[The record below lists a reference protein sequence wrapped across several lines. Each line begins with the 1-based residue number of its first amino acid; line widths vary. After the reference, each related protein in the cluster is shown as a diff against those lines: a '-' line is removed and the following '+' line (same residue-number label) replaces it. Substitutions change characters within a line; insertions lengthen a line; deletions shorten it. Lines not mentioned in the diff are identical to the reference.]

1 MQASG
6 LSHIG
11 RRPNNEDSYR
21 IEPEL
26 GLFLVADGMG
36 GYEGGEI
43 ASRLVVDTLTDF
55 FARNRPDAE
64 VSADESHDHDGDHT
78 PPEQRMALAIRMAH
92 REVQQEAKG
101 RLREMGST
109 LAALQS
115 HGDKVLIAHVGD
127 SRVYRLR
134 KRRIERLTRDHSV
147 VSDIELTLGRPIH
160 QRSSHPMGTVVTRA
174 LGGGGDARADVLFLD
189 VAAQDRFL
197 LCSDGLTDS
206 IIESELRPLLAR
218 GTPDEASDLLL
229 EQAVKN
235 GARDNVTVIVVDVL
249 RL

>member
-1 MQASG
+1 MGRGHDTVQLLASG
-6 LSHIG
+6 KTHAG
-11 RRPNNEDSYR
+11 RRTSNEDSFR
-21 IEPEL
+21 IELEI
-26 GLFLVADGMG
+26 GLFVVADGMG
-36 GYEGGEI
+36 SAGDA
-43 ASRLVVDTLTDF
+43 ASRLAVDTICEHFRTAGRGDPLIEFDAAIATAAQRIDRD
-55 FARNRPDAE
+55 ARSKN
-64 VSADESHDHDGDHT
+64 
-78 PPEQRMALAIRMAH
+78 MAA
-92 REVQQEAKG
+92 
-101 RLREMGST
+101 T
-109 LAALQS
+109 LAALSLFNQ
-115 HGDKVLIAHVGD
+115 GATVAHVGD

-134 KRRIERLTRDHSV
+134 RRRIERLTRDHSV

-174 LGGGGDARADVLFLD
+174 LGGGGDARPDVLFLD

-206 IIESELRPLLAR
+206 IIESDLRPLLAR

-229 EQAVKN
+229 EQAMKN